1 MTASKVQPRPN
12 SFLSASTAAPQNGAL
27 ASYGNAAHLQR
38 NTKRCLFGRPD
49 PAETK
54 RLYDESVQQDRQR
67 FITQYRFDTVT
78 GQPVGS
84 SSISSYPSSSS
95 SSSSALRRSP
105 TREYSIGRSNEA
117 ANNKRAVPRWF
128 PGCSG
133 TTTAE
138 IFNRWVFPP
147 KNPQIR
153 SGVCVSPTTKT
164 SPEKSGSCAL
174 CKKGE
179 RHPKKKWHT
188 FGDQFDHEKEREGE
202 GADAHRRSRDDADET
217 KLSVVRS
224 RLLKWPV
231 FQHTFTLQAWRCIGG
246 RSARVKF

>member
-133 TTTAE
+133 TTTTE
-138 IFNRWVFPP
+138 IFNRSVPG
-147 KNPQIR
+147 NR
-153 SGVCVSPTTKT
+153 VCRNLRRESLPTTQ
-164 SPEKSGSCAL
+164 L
-174 CKKGE
+174 
-179 RHPKKKWHT
+179 
-188 FGDQFDHEKEREGE
+188 
-202 GADAHRRSRDDADET
+202 
-217 KLSVVRS
+217 
-224 RLLKWPV
+224 
-231 FQHTFTLQAWRCIGG
+231 
-246 RSARVKF
+246 

>member
-95 SSSSALRRSP
+95 SSALRRSP
-105 TREYSIGRSNEA
+105 TREYSSGRSNEA
-117 ANNKRAVPRWF
+117 ANNKRAVPR
-128 PGCSG
+128 
-133 TTTAE
+133 
-138 IFNRWVFPP
+138 
-147 KNPQIR
+147 
-153 SGVCVSPTTKT
+153 
-164 SPEKSGSCAL
+164 
-174 CKKGE
+174 
-179 RHPKKKWHT
+179 
-188 FGDQFDHEKEREGE
+188 
-202 GADAHRRSRDDADET
+202 
-217 KLSVVRS
+217 
-224 RLLKWPV
+224 
-231 FQHTFTLQAWRCIGG
+231 
-246 RSARVKF
+246 

>member
-78 GQPVGS
+78 GQPVGG

-95 SSSSALRRSP
+95 STLRRSP
-105 TREYSIGRSNEA
+105 TREYSSGRSNEA

-133 TTTAE
+133 TTAAE
-138 IFNRWVFPP
+138 IFNRSVPC
-147 KNPQIR
+147 NR
-153 SGVCVSPTTKT
+153 VCRNLRRESLPTTQ
-164 SPEKSGSCAL
+164 L
-174 CKKGE
+174 
-179 RHPKKKWHT
+179 
-188 FGDQFDHEKEREGE
+188 
-202 GADAHRRSRDDADET
+202 
-217 KLSVVRS
+217 
-224 RLLKWPV
+224 
-231 FQHTFTLQAWRCIGG
+231 
-246 RSARVKF
+246 